1 MMRKKGKLNNDFMLG
16 IKKDIFLLFI
26 DYKLCRF
33 CGSNNDAN
41 RRYLSYRKA

>member
-16 IKKDIFLLFI
+16 IKKDVFLLFI

-41 RRYLSYRKA
+41 RSYLSYRKA